1 MCLRNALT
9 AAEPFEFN
17 LIPGWPDVK
26 NVFLIAKF
34 ELVRLL
40 STRRGL
46 VSIVA
51 FAMVWLVLL
60 YYVIFRASRVLAQDG
75 GSGLVSA
82 VLDWLGMERLTA
94 WAVPE
99 LAVYWFFGLM
109 LLPLFCIS
117 LTADQTASDRS
128 RGTLRYL
135 VLRSTRWQIFFGRY
149 LGQLL
154 VLLLFILISIV
165 TTLPVVLYRD
175 AGGLPDWLALM
186 PAILV
191 NLMIVLLPYTA
202 LMALVSVLA
211 KSARQATLYAII
223 LWIAVWFISGLLMNY
238 FPGLSFL
245 DWVMPS
251 SQIPL
256 LLRSV
261 GWDALQFAHIP
272 ILQSL
277 LLLVAGWW
285 LMQRRDL

>member
-1 MCLRNALT
+1 M
-9 AAEPFEFN
+9 
-17 LIPGWPDVK
+17 K

-40 STRRGL
+40 STQRGW
-46 VSIVA
+46 VSMVA
-51 FAMVWLVLL
+51 FALVWLVLL

-82 VLDWLGMERLTA
+82 VLEWLGMDRLTS

-135 VLRSTRWQIFFGRY
+135 VLRSTRWQLFFGRY
-149 LGQLL
+149 IGQLL
-154 VLLLFILISIV
+154 VLLLFIIASIL

-175 AGGLPDWLALM
+175 AAALPDWLALT
-186 PAILV
+186 PSILV
-191 NLMIVLLPYTA
+191 NLMIVLLPYVA

-223 LWIAVWFISGLLMNY
+223 LWIVVWFVSRFLMQQL
-238 FPGLSFL
+238 PGLDFL
-245 DWVMPS
+245 NWVMPS
-251 SQIPL
+251 SQLPV
-256 LLRSV
+256 LLRTV
-261 GWDALQFAHIP
+261 GWDALQFAPIP
-272 ILQSL
+272 VLQAVVL
-277 LLLVAGWW
+277 LFAGWM